1 METKQMSIFT
11 FGRPIWRAEARDGEQ
26 HSSLGL
32 RSRGRRAVATL
43 TTTAIVAAGGLI
55 AVAGP
60 ADAAPGPASTLV
72 VQADQP
78 FRPVT
83 HMASGS
89 LYGLASANVPTL
101 DKILPIKP
109 HTFVQKPEGG
119 TQQPTGDALS
129 VADTAKAAGAGVV
142 IRLVDYLPGWPYRY
156 NKAEWLPAVE
166 KMVNDTK
173 AAGKTNIVAYAIWNE
188 PDITWQTVNGSFFD
202 MWTDTYR
209 LVRTLDPTMP
219 IQGPAYSDNITSM
232 RAFYEHAKATNT
244 LPDVL
249 EWHELIRSSKIKGDV
264 ENVRKILSD
273 LNIPE
278 PPIDITEYAAPAE
291 VGLSGPLVG
300 YIAKLERYGITRA
313 ELPFWN
319 QSGALGDLL
328 TGRNG
333 DPNGAYWLYTW
344 YAQMSGQMVTTT
356 PPSNESP
363 LDGAASVSDAGDEVR
378 IITGGNTGPTSVKI
392 NGLDKLSLGSKVNVQ
407 LDFTASYGRTVKT
420 DGPINISNTTYEIS
434 ADGSIS
440 VPIVMNPMYGY
451 QVVVT
456 PAGDPTDL
464 SGTYSLTNV
473 NSALQLATL
482 GGATANGNPVVQA
495 DPTATSGQVWKVV
508 AAGQGLYKVVHT
520 PSGRVLAIAD
530 AATSNGAPAVIA
542 DESNAEEQ
550 LWQLVPDGKG
560 SVRLANYA
568 TGKTLG
574 VMSLSKNDG
583 AAVVQ
588 WTDGSPTSNCQPN
601 GPRQP
606 GKIGSALD
614 FCKTS
619 SYGSL
624 PSGIV
629 SNLNG
634 DWSISTWIKPAAL
647 TNWSRVFDF
656 GTGQTV
662 NMFLTM
668 NAGGAGPRFAITNSG
683 AGAEQ
688 RLTYGGQNFPLN
700 QWSNVVV
707 TVSGTQGTM
716 YLNGSVVAT
725 NSNMTLKPSALG
737 NTTRNYLGKSQYND
751 PAYDGAIDDFA
762 IYNRALSA
770 TEVAALAGGQAAAGN
785 VAQYKFDEAGGNALQ
800 DSSGNNRNG
809 TIVVGTGGSTSSTAT
824 DAQTADRFWK
834 LTRVDITAPV
844 VSVTCPPEAV
854 VLGST
859 ATATWSATDEANGS
873 GLATAGEGSIGLDTS
888 TVGARTVTVP
898 AGTATDVAGN
908 PSAEVSCDYAVIY
921 DWEGFAEPVDMGDVV
936 NSVKA
941 GGAVPIKFTLNGDQ
955 GTDVLAA
962 GSPIVQ
968 FGTCS
973 SSAAVDEIEQTV
985 TAGASGLKY
994 DAAADQYVYVWKTEK
1009 SWAGKCATFVLQLND
1024 GTTHTA
1030 LFAFNK

>member
-1 METKQMSIFT
+1 MKLDTPR
-11 FGRPIWRAEARDGEQ
+11 RPMGLADARDGERD
-26 HSSLGL
+26 STVVR
-32 RSRGRRAVATL
+32 RSRGRRAVAAL
-43 TTTAIVAAGGLI
+43 TATSIVAAGSLF
-55 AVAGP
+55 AMVAP
-60 ADAAPGPASTLV
+60 ADAAPGPAATLV

-89 LYGLASANVPTL
+89 LYGIASANVPTV

-129 VADTAKAAGAGVV
+129 VADTAKAANADVV

-173 AAGKTNIVAYAIWNE
+173 ASGKTNIVAYAIWNE
-188 PDITWQTVNGSFFD
+188 PDITWQTANGSFFD
-202 MWTDTYR
+202 LWDETYR
-209 LVRTLDPTMP
+209 LIRSLDPDMP

-232 RAFYEHAKATNT
+232 RAFYEHAKAADT

-273 LNIPE
+273 LNLPE

-378 IITGGNTGPTSVKI
+378 VITGGNTGPTSVKI

-407 LDFTASYGRTVKT
+407 LDFTPSYGRTVKT
-420 DGPINISNTTYEIS
+420 DGPINISNTTYDVG
-434 ADGSIS
+434 ADGSIT
-440 VPIVMNPMYGY
+440 VPIVMNPTYGY

-456 PAGDPTDL
+456 PAGDPDDL
-464 SGTYSLTNV
+464 AGTYSLTNV
-473 NSALQLATL
+473 NSGLQLATL
-482 GGATANGNPVVQA
+482 GGATAQGTPVVQA
-495 DPTATSGQVWKVV
+495 DPAATPGQVWKAVP
-508 AAGQGLYKVVHT
+508 AGLGLYKIVHT
-520 PSGRVLAIAD
+520 PSGRVLAVQG
-530 AATSNGAPAVIA
+530 AATSNGAAAVIV
-542 DESNAEEQ
+542 DDTNAEEQ

-574 VMSLSKNDG
+574 VLGLSKSDG
-583 AAVVQ
+583 AAVIQ
-588 WTDGSPTSNCQPN
+588 WTDGSPTSNCQVN
-601 GPRQP
+601 GIRQP
-606 GKIGSALD
+606 GKIGTALD
-614 FCKTS
+614 FCKTG

-629 SNLNG
+629 SGLNG
-634 DWSISTWIKPAAL
+634 DWSISTWIKPASLA
-647 TNWSRVFDF
+647 NYSRVFDF

-662 NMFLTM
+662 NMFLTL
-668 NAGGAGPRFAITNSG
+668 NAGGAGPRFAITSTG

-700 QWSNVVV
+700 QWSNVVI

-716 YLNGSVVAT
+716 YLNGTVVAT

-762 IYNRALSA
+762 IYNRALSTA
-770 TEVAALAGGQAAAGN
+770 EIAALAGGQAAAGN
-785 VAQYKFDEAGGNALQ
+785 IAQYKFDEAGGGSTLQ
-800 DSSGNNRNG
+800 DSSGSNRNG
-809 TIVVGTGGSTSSTAT
+809 TIVLGTGGSTTTTTAT
-824 DAQTADRFWK
+824 DAQTADRFWT

-844 VSVTCPPEAV
+844 VHLSCPAGPV

-859 ATATWSATDEANGS
+859 AAATWTATDEKNGS
-873 GLATAGEGSIGLDTS
+873 GLATAADGSIALDTTS
-888 TVGARTVTVP
+888 VGVKTVTAP

-908 PSAEVSCDYAVIY
+908 ASAEVSCDYSVVY
-921 DWEGFAEPVDMGDVV
+921 DWTGFADPVDMGGVV
-936 NSVKA
+936 NSVK
-941 GGAVPIKFTLNGDQ
+941 GGSAVPMKFSLAGDQ
-955 GTDVLAA
+955 GLNVFAA
-962 GSPIVQ
+962 GSPTVQ
-968 FGTCS
+968 FGACS
-973 SSAAVDEIEQTV
+973 ASATVDEIEQTV

-994 DAAADQYVYVWKTEK
+994 DAATDQYTYVWKTDK
-1009 SWAGKCATFVLQLND
+1009 AWAGKCATFSLKLSD

-1030 LFAFNK
+1030 LFSFKK

>member
-1 METKQMSIFT
+1 MNTSTPRRLM
-11 FGRPIWRAEARDGEQ
+11 RRADAHHGEQ
-26 HSSLGL
+26 TVGSGL
-32 RSRGRRAVATL
+32 RTRSRRAVAALTATTL
-43 TTTAIVAAGGLI
+43 VAAGSLL
-55 AVAGP
+55 AVSAP
-60 ADAAPGPASTLV
+60 ATAAPGPAATLV
-72 VQADQP
+72 VEADQP

-89 LYGLASANVPTL
+89 LYGLASANVPTI

-109 HTFVQKPEGG
+109 HTFMQKPEGG

-142 IRLVDYLPGWPYRY
+142 IRLVDYLPGWPYQY
-156 NKAEWLPAVE
+156 NKDAWLPAVE

-188 PDITWQTVNGSFFD
+188 PDITWRTTNGSFFD
-202 MWTDTYR
+202 LWTETYR
-209 LVRTLDPTMP
+209 LVRSLDPTMP
-219 IQGPAYSDNITSM
+219 IQGPSYSDNISSM
-232 RAFYEHAKATNT
+232 RAFFEHAKATDT

-264 ENVRKILSD
+264 ENVRRILAD
-273 LNIPE
+273 LDIPE
-278 PPIDITEYAAPAE
+278 PPIDIAEYAAPAE

-363 LDGAASVSDAGDEVR
+363 LDGAASVNDAGDEVR

-392 NGLDKLSLGSKVNVQ
+392 NGLDKLSLGAEVNVQ

-420 DGPINISNTTYEIS
+420 DGPINISNTTYEIE
-434 ADGSIS
+434 ADGSIT
-440 VPIVMNPMYGY
+440 VPIVMNPTYGY

-456 PAGDPTDL
+456 PARDTADL
-464 SGTYSLTNV
+464 SGTYTLTNV

-482 GGATANGNPVVQA
+482 GGATANGTPVVQA
-495 DPTATSGQVWKVV
+495 DPAVTTDQVWKLVP
-508 AAGQGLYKVVHT
+508 AGKGLYKVLHT
-520 PSGRVLAIAD
+520 PSGRVLAIES
-530 AATSNGAPAVIA
+530 AAGSNGAPAVIV
-542 DESNAEEQ
+542 DDSDAEEQ

-574 VMSLSKNDG
+574 VLNMSKDDG
-583 AAVVQ
+583 AGVIQ

-601 GPRQP
+601 GTRQP
-606 GKIGSALD
+606 GKIGTALD
-614 FCKTS
+614 FCKTG

-629 SNLNG
+629 SGLNG

-656 GTGQTV
+656 GTGQNV
-662 NMFLTM
+662 NMFLTL
-668 NAGGAGPRFAITNSG
+668 NGGGAGPRFAITNSG
-683 AGAEQ
+683 AGGEQ

-716 YLNGSVVAT
+716 YLNGTVVAT
-725 NSNMTLKPSALG
+725 NDNMTVKPSALG
-737 NTTRNYLGKSQYND
+737 NTNRNYLGKSQYND

-770 TEVAALAGGQAAAGN
+770 SEVAALAGGQAAAGN
-785 VAQYKFDEAGGNALQ
+785 VAQYKFDEASGSTLL

-809 TIVVGTGGSTSSTAT
+809 TIVLGTGGSTSTTAT

-834 LTRVDITAPV
+834 LTRVDVTAPV
-844 VSVTCPPEAV
+844 VTLTCPADPV
-854 VLGST
+854 VLGAT
-859 ATATWSATDEANGS
+859 ATATWSASEEENGS
-873 GLATAGEGSIGLDTS
+873 GLATAAEGSIALDAS
-888 TVGARTVTVP
+888 TVGAKTATAP
-898 AGTATDVAGN
+898 AGTAIDIAGN
-908 PSAEVSCDYAVIY
+908 ASAEATCSYSVVY
-921 DWEGFAEPVDMGDVV
+921 DWQGFGAPVDGEGIV

-941 GGAVPIKFTLNGDQ
+941 GSAVPMTFSLGGDQ
-955 GTDVLAA
+955 GADVLAA
-962 GSPIVQ
+962 ASPTVQ
-968 FGTCS
+968 FGSCS
-973 SSAAVDEIEQTV
+973 SSAQVDEIEPTA
-985 TAGASGLKY
+985 TAGASGLQY
-994 DAAADQYVYVWKTEK
+994 DSATGEYTYVWKTDK
-1009 SWAGKCATFVLQLND
+1009 SWSGKCATFSLQLSD

-1030 LFAFNK
+1030 LFSFKK

>member
-1 METKQMSIFT
+1 MSRT
-11 FGRPIWRAEARDGEQ
+11 STPKRMTRLARARSDGDQPRARFWF
-26 HSSLGL
+26 
-32 RSRGRRAVATL
+32 RRG
-43 TTTAIVAAGGLI
+43 VAAAAATAVIATGGLL
-55 AVAGP
+55 ATAAP
-60 ADAAPGPASTLV
+60 AIGAPGPASTLV
-72 VQADQP
+72 VEADQP

-89 LYGLASANVPTL
+89 LYGLAGANVPTL

-109 HTFVQKPEGG
+109 HTFMQKPEGG

-156 NKAEWLPAVE
+156 DKAAWLPAVE

-173 AAGKTNIVAYAIWNE
+173 ASGKTNIVAYAVWNE
-188 PDITWQTVNGSFFD
+188 PDITWQTANGSFFD
-202 MWTDTYR
+202 LWTETYR
-209 LVRTLDPTMP
+209 LVRGLDPEMP
-219 IQGPAYSDNITSM
+219 IQGPSYSDNITSM
-232 RAFYEHAKATNT
+232 RAFFEHAKATNT
-244 LPDVL
+244 IPDVV

-264 ENVRKILSD
+264 EQVRRILSE

-278 PPIDITEYAAPAE
+278 MPIDIAEYAAPAE

-363 LDGAASVSDAGDEVR
+363 LDGAASVNDAGDEVR

-392 NGLDKLSLGSKVNVQ
+392 NGLDELSFGDTVNVE

-420 DGPINISNTTYEIS
+420 DGPITISNTTYEVG
-434 ADGSIS
+434 ADGSIT
-440 VPIVMNPMYGY
+440 VPIVMNPTYGY

-456 PAGDPTDL
+456 PAGDPEDL
-464 SGTYSLTNV
+464 AGTYTLTNI
-473 NSALQLATL
+473 NSGLQLATQD
-482 GGATANGNPVVQA
+482 GATANGTPVVQA
-495 DPTATSGQVWKVV
+495 DAADQVWK
-508 AAGQGLYKVVHT
+508 AEPAGSGLYKIVHT
-520 PSGRVLAIAD
+520 PSGRVLAMPD

-542 DESNAEEQ
+542 DDNGAEGQ
-550 LWQLVPDGKG
+550 RWQLVPDGKG

-574 VMSLSKNDG
+574 VVDMTKTAG
-583 AAVVQ
+583 APVIQ
-588 WTDGSPTSNCQPN
+588 WTDGSPTSNCLPN
-601 GPRQP
+601 GARQP

-614 FCKTS
+614 FCKTA

-629 SNLNG
+629 SSLNG

-647 TNWSRVFDF
+647 SNWSRVFDF

-662 NMFLTM
+662 NMFLTL
-668 NAGGAGPRFAITNSG
+668 NAGGAGPRFAITSNG

-707 TVSGTQGTM
+707 TVSGTTGRM
-716 YLNGSVVAT
+716 YLNGTVVAT
-725 NSNMTLKPSALG
+725 NNNMTVKPSALG
-737 NTTRNYLGKSQYND
+737 NTNRNYLGKSQYSD

-770 TEVAALAGGQAAAGN
+770 AEVTALAGGQAAAGN
-785 VAQYKFDEAGGNALQ
+785 VAQYKFDEAGGSSLV

-809 TIVVGTGGSTSSTAT
+809 TIVLGTGGSTGTTAT

-844 VSVTCPPEAV
+844 VSLACPTDPAL
-854 VLGST
+854 LGSA
-859 ATATWSATDEANGS
+859 ATATWSASDEEHGS
-873 GLATAGEGSIGLDTS
+873 GLATPAEGSVELDTS
-888 TVGARTVTVP
+888 SVGSKTATVP

-908 PSAEVSCDYAVIY
+908 ASTEASCDYSVVY
-921 DWEGFAEPVDMGDVV
+921 DWGGFLSPIDAGGTV

-941 GGAVPIKFTLNGDQ
+941 GSSVPVKFSLAGDH
-955 GTDVLAA
+955 GLSVLAD
-962 GSPIVQ
+962 SPTIE
-968 FGTCS
+968 FGACS
-973 SSAAVDEIEQTV
+973 PSAAVDAIEQTA
-985 TAGASGLKY
+985 TAGASGLTY
-994 DAAADQYVYVWKTEK
+994 DAEADVYTYVWKTEK
-1009 SWAGKCATFVLQLND
+1009 SWAGKCGILTVRLID
-1024 GTTHTA
+1024 GTTQTA
-1030 LFAFNK
+1030 LFSFGK

>member
-1 METKQMSIFT
+1 MKLVIPR
-11 FGRPIWRAEARDGEQ
+11 RPVRRADSPHREQ
-26 HSSLGL
+26 QSGLGL
-32 RSRGRRAVATL
+32 RSRGRRAVAAL
-43 TTTAIVAAGGLI
+43 TATTIVAAGGLL
-55 AVAGP
+55 AVAVP
-60 ADAAPGPASTLV
+60 ADAAPGPAATLV
-72 VQADQP
+72 VEADQP

-142 IRLVDYLPGWPYRY
+142 IRLVDYLPGWPYQY
-156 NKAEWLPAVE
+156 NKDAWLPAVE

-173 AAGKTNIVAYAIWNE
+173 ASGKTNIVAYAIWNE
-188 PDITWQTVNGSFFD
+188 PDITWRTTNGSFFD
-202 MWTDTYR
+202 LWTDTYR
-209 LVRTLDPTMP
+209 LIRTLDPAMP

-356 PPSNESP
+356 PPTNESP

-420 DGPINISNTTYEIS
+420 DGPINVSNTTYEIG
-434 ADGSIS
+434 ADGSIT
-440 VPIVMNPMYGY
+440 VPIVMNPTYGY

-456 PAGDPTDL
+456 PAGDPEDL

-482 GGATANGNPVVQA
+482 GGATANGTPVVQA
-495 DPTATSGQVWKVV
+495 DPAATTGQVWKVV
-508 AAGQGLYKVVHT
+508 PAGQGLYKVLHT
-520 PSGRVLAIAD
+520 PSGRVLAIEG
-530 AATSNGAPAVIA
+530 AATSNGTPAVIV
-542 DESNAEEQ
+542 DESSAEEQ

-574 VMSLSKNDG
+574 VLNLSKSDG
-583 AAVVQ
+583 AAVIQ

-601 GPRQP
+601 GIRQP
-606 GKIGSALD
+606 GKIGTALD
-614 FCKTS
+614 FCKTA

-629 SNLNG
+629 SSLNG

-656 GTGQTV
+656 GTGQNV
-662 NMFLTM
+662 NMFLTL

-700 QWSNVVV
+700 QWSNIVV

-716 YLNGSVVAT
+716 YLNGTLVAT
-725 NSNMTLKPSALG
+725 NNNMTVKPSALG
-737 NTTRNYLGKSQYND
+737 NTNRNYLGKSQYND

-770 TEVAALAGGQAAAGN
+770 SEVGVLAGGQAAAGN
-785 VAQYKFDEAGGNALQ
+785 VAQYKFDEASGSTLV

-809 TIVVGTGGSTSSTAT
+809 TIVLGTGGSTITTAT

-844 VSVTCPPEAV
+844 VTLTCPTDPV
-854 VLGST
+854 VLGSA
-859 ATATWSATDEANGS
+859 ATATWTVSEEENGS
-873 GLATAGEGSIGLDTS
+873 GLATAAEGSIDLDAS
-888 TVGARTVTVP
+888 SVGAKTATVP
-898 AGTATDVAGN
+898 AGMAMDVAGN
-908 PSAEVSCDYAVIY
+908 ASAEANCSYSVVY
-921 DWEGFAEPVDMGDVV
+921 DWDGFAAPVDGGDVV
-936 NSVKA
+936 NTAKA
-941 GGAVPIKFTLNGDQ
+941 GSSLPIIFSLSGDQ

-962 GSPIVQ
+962 GSPTVM
-968 FGTCS
+968 FGPCS
-973 SSAAVDEIEQTV
+973 SSSATDEIEQTV

-994 DAAADQYVYVWKTEK
+994 DAAADQYTYVWKTDK
-1009 SWAGKCATFVLQLND
+1009 AWAGKCATFSLQLSD

-1030 LFAFNK
+1030 LFSFTK

>member
-1 METKQMSIFT
+1 MSRT
-11 FGRPIWRAEARDGEQ
+11 STPKRMTRLARARSDGDQPRARFWY
-26 HSSLGL
+26 
-32 RSRGRRAVATL
+32 RRGVAAAAATAV
-43 TTTAIVAAGGLI
+43 IAAGGLL
-55 AVAGP
+55 ATAAP
-60 ADAAPGPASTLV
+60 ANGAPGPASTLV
-72 VQADQP
+72 VEADQP

-89 LYGLASANVPTL
+89 LYGLAGANVPTL

-109 HTFVQKPEGG
+109 HTFMQKPEGG

-156 NKAEWLPAVE
+156 DKAAWLPAVE

-173 AAGKTNIVAYAIWNE
+173 ASGKTNIVAYAIWNE
-188 PDITWQTVNGSFFD
+188 PDITWQTANGSFFD
-202 MWTDTYR
+202 LWTETYR
-209 LVRTLDPTMP
+209 LVRGLDPEMP
-219 IQGPAYSDNITSM
+219 IQGPSYSDNITSM
-232 RAFYEHAKATNT
+232 RAFFEHAKATNT
-244 LPDVL
+244 IPDVV

-264 ENVRKILSD
+264 EQVRRILSD
-273 LNIPE
+273 LGIPE
-278 PPIDITEYAAPAE
+278 MPIDIAEYAAPAE

-356 PPSNESP
+356 PPSNESA
-363 LDGAASVSDAGDEVR
+363 LDGAASVNDAGDEVR
-378 IITGGNTGPTSVKI
+378 IITGGNSGPTSVKI
-392 NGLDKLSLGSKVNVQ
+392 NGLDDLSFGDKVNVE

-420 DGPINISNTTYEIS
+420 DGPITISNTTYEIG
-434 ADGSIS
+434 ADGSIT

-456 PAGDPTDL
+456 PAGDPDDL
-464 SGTYSLTNV
+464 AGTYALTNI
-473 NSALQLATL
+473 NSGLQLATL
-482 GGATANGNPVVQA
+482 GGATASGTPVVQS
-495 DPTATSGQVWKVV
+495 DTAVTGDNVWKVEP
-508 AAGQGLYKVVHT
+508 AGSGLYKIVHT
-520 PSGRVLAIAD
+520 PSGRVLAVKD
-530 AATSNGAPAVIA
+530 AATSNGAPAVIV
-542 DESNAEEQ
+542 DDSGAEEQ
-550 LWQLVPDGKG
+550 RWQLVPDGKG

-568 TGKTLG
+568 TGRTLG
-574 VMSLSKNDG
+574 VADMTKSDG
-583 AAVVQ
+583 APVIQ
-588 WTDGSPTSNCQPN
+588 WTDGSPTSNCVPN
-601 GPRQP
+601 GARQP
-606 GKIGSALD
+606 GRIGTALD
-614 FCKTS
+614 FCRTA

-629 SNLNG
+629 SSLNG

-647 TNWSRVFDF
+647 SNWTRVFDF
-656 GTGQTV
+656 GTGQNV
-662 NMFLTM
+662 NMFLTL

-707 TVSGTQGTM
+707 TVSGTTGRM
-716 YLNGSVVAT
+716 YLNGTVVAT
-725 NSNMTLKPSALG
+725 NSNMTVKPSALG
-737 NTTRNYLGKSQYND
+737 STNRNYLGKSQYSD

-762 IYNRALSA
+762 IYNRALSEA
-770 TEVAALAGGQAAAGN
+770 EVAELAGGQAAAGG
-785 VAQYKFDEAGGNALQ
+785 VALYKFDESGGSTLV

-809 TIVVGTGGSTSSTAT
+809 TIVLGTGGSTSTTAT

-844 VSVTCPPEAV
+844 VSLACPTEPAL
-854 VLGST
+854 LGSA
-859 ATATWSATDEANGS
+859 ATATWSASDEEHGS
-873 GLATAGEGSIGLDTS
+873 GLATPAAGSIELDTS
-888 TVGARTVTVP
+888 SVGSKTATVP

-908 PSAEVSCDYAVIY
+908 ASTEASCDYSVVY
-921 DWEGFAEPVDMGDVV
+921 DWSGFLSPIDTGDAV

-941 GGAVPIKFTLNGDQ
+941 GSGVPVKFSLAGDHEL
-955 GTDVLAA
+955 GVLAVD
-962 GSPIVQ
+962 SPTVE
-968 FGTCS
+968 FGACS
-973 SSAAVDEIEQTV
+973 PSAPVDAIEQTAA
-985 TAGASGLKY
+985 AGASGLTY
-994 DAAADQYVYVWKTEK
+994 DAETDVYTYVWKTQK
-1009 SWAGKCATFVLQLND
+1009 SWAGKCGTLIVRLTD

-1030 LFAFNK
+1030 LFSFGK

>member
-1 METKQMSIFT
+1 MKTLMPR
-11 FGRPIWRAEARDGEQ
+11 RPMRPAEAREGEQ
-26 HSSLGL
+26 HSGLGL
-32 RSRGRRAVATL
+32 RSRGRRAVAAL
-43 TTTAIVAAGGLI
+43 TATAIVAAGGLL

-72 VQADQP
+72 VEADQP

-89 LYGLASANVPTL
+89 LYGLASANVPTI

-142 IRLVDYLPGWPYRY
+142 IRLVDYLPGWPYQY
-156 NKAEWLPAVE
+156 NKDAWLPAVE

-188 PDITWQTVNGSFFD
+188 PDITWRTTNGSFFD
-202 MWTDTYR
+202 LWTDTYR
-209 LVRTLDPTMP
+209 LIRSLDPAMP

-232 RAFYEHAKATNT
+232 RAFYEHAKATDT

-264 ENVRKILSD
+264 ENVRAILAD

-356 PPSNESP
+356 PPTNESP

-378 IITGGNTGPTSVKI
+378 IITGGNTGPTAVKI
-392 NGLDKLSLGSKVNVQ
+392 NGLDKLSLGSEVNVQ

-420 DGPINISNTTYEIS
+420 DGPINISNTTYEIG
-434 ADGSIS
+434 ADGSIT
-440 VPIVMNPMYGY
+440 VPIVMNPTYGY

-456 PAGDPTDL
+456 PAGDPEDL
-464 SGTYSLTNV
+464 AGTYSLTNV

-482 GGATANGNPVVQA
+482 GAATANGTPVVQA
-495 DPTATSGQVWKVV
+495 DPAVTTGQVWEAVP
-508 AAGQGLYKVVHT
+508 AGQGLYKILHT
-520 PSGRVLAIAD
+520 PSGRVLAIEGA
-530 AATSNGAPAVIA
+530 AATNGAPAVIV
-542 DESNAEEQ
+542 DESSAEEQ

-574 VMSLSKNDG
+574 VLNLSKDDG
-583 AAVVQ
+583 AAVIQ
-588 WTDGSPTSNCQPN
+588 WTDGSPTSNCQAN

-606 GKIGSALD
+606 GKIGTALD

-624 PSGIV
+624 PSGVV
-629 SNLNG
+629 SSLNG

-656 GTGQTV
+656 GTGQNV
-662 NMFLTM
+662 NMFLTL

-716 YLNGSVVAT
+716 YLNGTVVAT

-737 NTTRNYLGKSQYND
+737 NTNRNYLGKSQYND

-762 IYNRALSA
+762 IYNRALTA
-770 TEVAALAGGQAAAGN
+770 GEVGVLAGGQAAAGN
-785 VAQYKFDEAGGNALQ
+785 VAQYKFDEAGGSTLL
-800 DSSGNNRNG
+800 DSSGSNRNG
-809 TIVVGTGGSTSSTAT
+809 TVVLGTGGSTTSTAT

-844 VSVTCPPEAV
+844 VNVTCPADPV
-854 VLGST
+854 VLGS
-859 ATATWSATDEANGS
+859 AGAATWSASDEQHGS
-873 GLATAGEGSIGLDTS
+873 GLASAAEGSIELDTS
-888 TVGARTVTVP
+888 SVGAKTATVP

-908 PSAEVSCDYAVIY
+908 ASAEVSCSYSVIY
-921 DWEGFAEPVDMGDVV
+921 DWSGFLSPVDTGEVV

-941 GGAVPIKFTLNGDQ
+941 GSSVPAKFSL
-955 GTDVLAA
+955 A
-962 GSPIVQ
+962 GSQGQGILAPDSPTIE
-968 FGTCS
+968 FGPCS
-973 SSAAVDEIEQTV
+973 PSDQVDAIEQTA
-985 TAGASGLKY
+985 TSGASGLTY
-994 DAAADQYVYVWKTEK
+994 DDATDVYTYVWKTGK
-1009 SWAGKCATFVLQLND
+1009 SWAGKCGTLTLQLAD
-1024 GTTHTA
+1024 GTAHTA
-1030 LFAFNK
+1030 LFSFTN

>member
-1 METKQMSIFT
+1 METKQMNRT
-11 FGRPIWRAEARDGEQ
+11 PGMRPWR
-26 HSSLGL
+26 
-32 RSRGRRAVATL
+32 RRAIAAVTA
-43 TTTAIVAAGGLI
+43 TAIVAAGGLL
-55 AVAGP
+55 AATGP

-72 VQADQP
+72 VEADQP

-83 HMASGS
+83 HLASGS
-89 LYGLASANVPTL
+89 LYGLAGANVPTL

-109 HTFVQKPEGG
+109 NTFMQKPEGG
-119 TQQPTGDALS
+119 TQQPTGDALT

-156 NKAEWLPAVE
+156 DKAAWLPAVE

-173 AAGKTNIVAYAIWNE
+173 ASGKTNIVAYAIWNE
-188 PDITWQTVNGSFFD
+188 PDITWQTANGSFFD
-202 MWTDTYR
+202 LWTDTYR
-209 LVRTLDPTMP
+209 LVRSLDPAMP
-219 IQGPAYSDNITSM
+219 IQGPSYSDNITNM
-232 RAFYEHAKATNT
+232 RAFFEHAKATDT

-264 ENVRKILSD
+264 EQVRQILAD
-273 LNIPE
+273 LDIPE
-278 PPIDITEYAAPAE
+278 PPIDIAEYAAPAE

-344 YAQMSGQMVTTT
+344 YAKMSGQMVTTT

-363 LDGAASVSDAGDEVR
+363 LDGAASVNDAGDEVR

-392 NGLDKLSLGSKVNVQ
+392 NGLDKLSLGAKVNVE

-420 DGPINISNTTYEIS
+420 DGPITISNTTYDVG
-434 ADGSIS
+434 ADGSIT
-440 VPIVMNPMYGY
+440 VPIVMNPTYGY

-456 PAGDPTDL
+456 PAGDPEDL
-464 SGTYSLTNV
+464 AGTYALTNI
-473 NSALQLATL
+473 NSGLELATL
-482 GGATANGNPVVQA
+482 GGATANGTPVVQA
-495 DPTATSGQVWKVV
+495 DAGDQVWEAVP
-508 AAGQGLYKVVHT
+508 AGSGLYKIVHT
-520 PSGRVLAIAD
+520 PSGRVLAIQD
-530 AATSNGAPAVIA
+530 AATSNGAPAVIV
-542 DESNAEEQ
+542 DDSGAEEQ
-550 LWQLVPDGKG
+550 RWQLVPDGKG

-574 VMSLSKNDG
+574 VADMTKSDG
-583 AAVVQ
+583 APVIQ

-601 GPRQP
+601 GARQP

-614 FCKTS
+614 FCKTA

-629 SNLNG
+629 SSLNG

-647 TNWSRVFDF
+647 SNWSRVFDF

-662 NMFLTM
+662 NMFLTL
-668 NAGGAGPRFAITNSG
+668 NAGGAGPRFAITSSG

-707 TVSGTQGTM
+707 TVSGTTGRM
-716 YLNGSVVAT
+716 YLNGTVVAT
-725 NSNMTLKPSALG
+725 NTNMTVKPSALG
-737 NTTRNYLGKSQYND
+737 NTNRNYLGKSQYSD

-770 TEVAALAGGQAAAGN
+770 EEVTTLAGGQAAAGN
-785 VAQYKFDEAGGNALQ
+785 VAQYKFDESGGSTLV

-809 TIVVGTGGSTSSTAT
+809 TIVLGTGGSTTSTAT

-844 VSVTCPPEAV
+844 VSLACPADSV
-854 VLGST
+854 LLGSA
-859 ATATWSATDEANGS
+859 ATATWSASDEEHGS
-873 GLATAGEGSIGLDTS
+873 GLATAAEGSIELDTS
-888 TVGARTVTVP
+888 SVGAKTATVP

-908 PSAEVSCDYAVIY
+908 ASTEASCDYTVVY
-921 DWEGFAEPVDMGDVV
+921 DWGGFLSPVDTGGVV

-941 GGAVPIKFTLNGDQ
+941 GSSVPVTFSLGGDQ
-955 GTDVLAA
+955 GGGILAA
-962 GSPIVQ
+962 DSPTIE
-968 FGTCS
+968 FGECS
-973 SSAAVDEIEQTV
+973 SSAPVDAIEQTA
-985 TAGASGLKY
+985 TAGASGLSY
-994 DAAADQYVYVWKTEK
+994 DAEADVYTYVWKTAK
-1009 SWAGKCATFVLQLND
+1009 SWAGKCGTLTVRLID

-1030 LFAFNK
+1030 LFSFVK

>member
-1 METKQMSIFT
+1 MSRT
-11 FGRPIWRAEARDGEQ
+11 PWPRRLA
-26 HSSLGL
+26 
-32 RSRGRRAVATL
+32 RRAQARSDGDQLRPGFWYRRGIAAVAA
-43 TTTAIVAAGGLI
+43 TAIVAAGGLL
-55 AVAGP
+55 AATAP

-72 VQADQP
+72 VEADQP

-89 LYGLASANVPTL
+89 LYGLAAANVPTL
-101 DKILPIKP
+101 EKILPIKP
-109 HTFVQKPEGG
+109 HTFMQKPEGG

-156 NKAEWLPAVE
+156 DKAAWLPAVE

-173 AAGKTNIVAYAIWNE
+173 ASGKTNIVAYAIWNE
-188 PDITWQTVNGSFFD
+188 PDITWQTANGSFFD
-202 MWTDTYR
+202 LWTDTYR
-209 LVRTLDPTMP
+209 LVRSLDPEMP
-219 IQGPAYSDNITSM
+219 IQGPSYSDNITNM
-232 RAFYEHAKATNT
+232 RAFFEHAKATNT
-244 LPDVL
+244 IPDVV
-249 EWHELIRSSKIKGDV
+249 EWHELIRSSKIKSDV
-264 ENVRKILSD
+264 EQVRRILSD
-273 LNIPE
+273 LGIPE
-278 PPIDITEYAAPAE
+278 MPIDIAEYAAPAE

-363 LDGAASVSDAGDEVR
+363 LDGAASVNDAGDEVR

-392 NGLDKLSLGSKVNVQ
+392 NGLDELSFGDTVNVE

-420 DGPINISNTTYEIS
+420 DGPITISNTTYEIG
-434 ADGSIS
+434 ADGSIT
-440 VPIVMNPMYGY
+440 VPIVMNPTYGY

-456 PAGDPTDL
+456 PAGDPEDL
-464 SGTYSLTNV
+464 AGTYTLTNI
-473 NSALQLATL
+473 NSSLQLATKDD
-482 GGATANGNPVVQA
+482 ATANGTPVVQA
-495 DPTATSGQVWKVV
+495 DAGDQVWK
-508 AAGQGLYKVVHT
+508 AEPAGSGLYKIVHT
-520 PSGRVLAIAD
+520 PSGRLLAIQD
-530 AATSNGAPAVIA
+530 AATSNGAPAVIV
-542 DESNAEEQ
+542 DDSGAEEQ
-550 LWQLVPDGKG
+550 RWQLVPDGKG

-574 VMSLSKNDG
+574 VVDMTKNDG
-583 AAVVQ
+583 APVIQ
-588 WTDGSPTSNCQPN
+588 WTDGSPTSNCLPN
-601 GPRQP
+601 GARQP
-606 GKIGSALD
+606 GKIGTALD
-614 FCKTS
+614 FCKTA

-629 SNLNG
+629 SSLNG

-647 TNWSRVFDF
+647 SNWSRVFDF
-656 GTGQTV
+656 GTGQNV
-662 NMFLTM
+662 NMFLTL
-668 NAGGAGPRFAITNSG
+668 NAGGAGPRFAITSNG

-707 TVSGTQGTM
+707 TVSGTTGRM
-716 YLNGSVVAT
+716 YLNGTVVAT
-725 NSNMTLKPSALG
+725 NTNMTVKPSALG
-737 NTTRNYLGKSQYND
+737 NTNRNYLGKSQYSD

-770 TEVAALAGGQAAAGN
+770 AEVTALAGGQAAVGN
-785 VAQYKFDEAGGNALQ
+785 VAQYKFDEAGGSTLV

-809 TIVVGTGGSTSSTAT
+809 TIVLGTGGSTSTTAT

-844 VSVTCPPEAV
+844 VSLACPTDPV
-854 VLGST
+854 LLGSA
-859 ATATWSATDEANGS
+859 ATATWSASDEEHGS
-873 GLATAGEGSIGLDTS
+873 GLATAAEGSIGLDTS
-888 TVGARTVTVP
+888 SVGAKNATVP
-898 AGTATDVAGN
+898 AGTAVDVAGN
-908 PSAEVSCDYAVIY
+908 ASAEASCEYSVVY
-921 DWEGFAEPVDMGDVV
+921 DWDGFLGPIDTGDVV

-941 GGAVPIKFTLNGDQ
+941 GSSVPVKFSLAGNHGLS
-955 GTDVLAA
+955 VLAA
-962 GSPIVQ
+962 DSPTVE
-968 FGTCS
+968 FGACS
-973 SSAAVDEIEQTV
+973 PSAPLDAIEQTA
-985 TAGASGLKY
+985 TAGASGLTY
-994 DAAADQYVYVWKTEK
+994 DAETDEYTYVWKTVK
-1009 SWAGKCATFVLQLND
+1009 SWAGTCGTLTVQITD

-1030 LFAFNK
+1030 LFSFVK

>member
-1 METKQMSIFT
+1 MKRLMLR
-11 FGRPIWRAEARDGEQ
+11 RPMRPAEARDGDQ
-26 HSSLGL
+26 HSGPGS
-32 RSRGRRAVATL
+32 RSRARRAVAAL
-43 TTTAIVAAGGLI
+43 TATAIVAAGGLV

-60 ADAAPGPASTLV
+60 AAAAPGPASTLIV
-72 VQADQP
+72 EADQP

-89 LYGLASANVPTL
+89 LYGIASANVPTV

-129 VADTAKAAGAGVV
+129 VADTAKAAGADVV

-173 AAGKTNIVAYAIWNE
+173 ASGKTNIVAYAIWNE

-202 MWTDTYR
+202 LWTDTYR
-209 LVRTLDPTMP
+209 LIRSLDPAMP
-219 IQGPAYSDNITSM
+219 IQGPAYSDNISSM

-273 LNIPE
+273 LDLPE

-356 PPSNESP
+356 PPTNESP
-363 LDGAASVSDAGDEVR
+363 LDGAASVNDAGDEVR
-378 IITGGNTGPTSVKI
+378 VITGGNTGPTSVKI
-392 NGLDKLSLGSKVNVQ
+392 NGLDKLSLGTKVNVQ

-420 DGPINISNTTYEIS
+420 DGPINISNTTYEVS
-434 ADGSIS
+434 ADGSIT
-440 VPIVMNPMYGY
+440 VPIVMNPTYGY
-451 QVVVT
+451 QIVVT
-456 PAGDPTDL
+456 PAGEPTDL
-464 SGTYSLTNV
+464 SGTYSLTNI

-482 GGATANGNPVVQA
+482 GGATASGTPVVQA
-495 DPTATSGQVWKVV
+495 DPAVTAGQVWRLVP
-508 AAGQGLYKVVHT
+508 AGQGLYKVVHT
-520 PSGRVLAIAD
+520 PSGRVLAIAG
-530 AATSNGAPAVIA
+530 AATTNGAPAVIV

-574 VMSLSKNDG
+574 VMSLSKSDG

-606 GKIGSALD
+606 GKIGTALD

-629 SNLNG
+629 SGLNG

-716 YLNGSVVAT
+716 YLNGTVVAT
-725 NSNMTLKPSALG
+725 NNNMTLKPSALG

-762 IYNRALSA
+762 IYSRALSA
-770 TEVAALAGGQAAAGN
+770 GEVTALAGGQAAAGN
-785 VAQYKFDEAGGNALQ
+785 VAQYKFDEAGGSTLL

-809 TIVVGTGGSTSSTAT
+809 TVVVGTGGSTTSTAT

-844 VSVTCPPEAV
+844 VNLACPAEPV

-859 ATATWSATDEANGS
+859 AAAAWSATDEANGS
-873 GLATAGEGSIGLDTS
+873 GLATAAEGSIGLDTS
-888 TVGARTVTVP
+888 SVGAKTATVP

-908 PSAEVSCDYAVIY
+908 ASAEVSCNYSVVY
-921 DWEGFAEPVDMGDVV
+921 DWSGFLSPIDTGDVV

-941 GGAVPIKFTLNGDQ
+941 GSSVPVKFSLAGSQGDAI
-955 GTDVLAA
+955 LAA
-962 GSPIVQ
+962 DSPTVE
-968 FGTCS
+968 FGPCS
-973 SSAAVDEIEQTV
+973 PSDEVDAIEQTA
-985 TAGASGLKY
+985 TAGASGLSY
-994 DAAADQYVYVWKTEK
+994 DADSDVYTYVWKTAK
-1009 SWAGKCATFVLQLND
+1009 SWTGQCGTLSVQLAD

-1030 LFAFNK
+1030 LFSFTK